1 MAFIKK
7 HIHLLV
13 ISIFVYFLCL
23 LIITVESHETYR
35 QRHRCVDIGG
45 IEISDK
51 PLRISGLNVEYTK
64 SETHLYRCDNGVR
77 RM

>member
-1 MAFIKK
+1 MTFIGK
-7 HIHLLV
+7 HIHLFF
-13 ISIFVYFLCL
+13 ISIVVYFICL

-35 QRHRCVDIGG
+35 QRHHCVDIGG
-45 IEISDK
+45 VEISDK

-64 SETHLYRCDNGVR
+64 SETHLYQCDNGVR